1 MAWDH
6 PSASYGTT
14 RDLGQRRV
22 AAGRFTLAARPF
34 SGSGCGCQTAFMASG
49 LPFSDSAGNLHAARS
64 YSLISPP
71 STLRRNR
78 KSVGYWAGGNA
89 PAERPRSR
97 GERQMSDGGLL
108 KKDFLAGHALSE
120 PGNELALAAQRGDA
134 VVPVGAEVGE
144 PGLGVRQQVAGGNED
159 GSAGLRRWRAA
170 CRACG

>member
-1 MAWDH
+1 VAWDH

-78 KSVGYWAGGNA
+78 KSVGYWQAETPRRSVRGAGVKGKC
-89 PAERPRSR
+89 
-97 GERQMSDGGLL
+97 QT
-108 KKDFLAGHALSE
+108 
-120 PGNELALAAQRGDA
+120 AA
-134 VVPVGAEVGE
+134 
-144 PGLGVRQQVAGGNED
+144 
-159 GSAGLRRWRAA
+159 S
-170 CRACG
+170 